1 MNQRRA
7 FLLTAGALATRAGA
21 QPNPGGKV
29 FRIGVLTFAASNS
42 TSSRWTALVAELAKR
57 GYVEGRNLAF
67 EVRDARA
74 DAQRLD
80 GLAVEL
86 VALQVDLIVTMAG
99 RLGAVAAKKATTSIP
114 IVMVGIGEPVRW
126 GLVASLAR
134 PGGNVTGNASFGN
147 DLFIKQVQLIVEAVG
162 KPARVGVLAGTDYS
176 DVIAPAVHKHR
187 AQLHFAAWKSP
198 EELDETLE
206 SMARHHVDALV
217 IVNDPNPQRIAALT
231 TRHRMPAIAASRSY
245 AEAGLLLSYSV
256 DHADLGRDAATYV
269 DRIFKGAKPADLP
282 VQQATKFEFVVNQ
295 RTAKTLGLTIPRSIL
310 LRADEVI
317 Q

>member
-1 MNQRRA
+1 LNQRRA
-7 FLLTAGALATRAGA
+7 FLLAAGALAARAGA

-29 FRIGVLTFAASNS
+29 FRIGVLTFDESNS
-42 TSSRWTALVAELAKR
+42 PSPSWTALVAELVKG

-67 EVRDARA
+67 ERRDARA

-99 RLGAVAAKKATTSIP
+99 RLGVVAAKKATTSIP

-147 DLFIKQVQLIVEAVG
+147 DLFIKQVELIVEAVG
-162 KPARVGVLAGTDYS
+162 KPVRIGVLAGTGYS
-176 DVIAPAVHKHR
+176 PLFAPAVRKHG
-187 AQLHFAAWKSP
+187 AKLHFAELKSP

-206 SMARHHVDALV
+206 SMARQRVDALV
-217 IVNDPNPQRIAALT
+217 INNAPNPQRIAALT
-231 TRHRMPAIAASRSY
+231 ARHRMPAIAASRSY
-245 AEAGLLLSYSV
+245 AEAGVLLSYSV
-256 DHADLGRDAATYV
+256 DLADLGRDAATYV

-282 VQQATKFEFVVNQ
+282 VQQATKFDLVVNQ
-295 RTAKTLGLTIPRSIL
+295 RTAKTLGLTIPRSIW